1 MHRFYENILLTFG
14 SLKKDF
20 VIPIAQQMN
29 SLLKKY
35 IYLAQLLMSCEQRVP
50 QLLL

>member
-20 VIPIAQQMN
+20 VTTIAQKAN
-29 SLLKKY
+29 EHLFTVW
-35 IYLAQLLMSCEQRVP
+35 AQL
-50 QLLL
+50 